1 MINFLE
7 EAIKEYLCS
16 LGVLQ
21 KTLMIEEKKKKDELG
36 FIKIKNYYQK

>member
-21 KTLMIEEKKKKDELG
+21 KTLMIEEKKKYELG